1 MTICKMKTQ
10 RKKILTYSQVP
21 GLSSNPTC
29 LDRASL
35 THGSY
40 HLTQPI
46 TFVILTAL
54 TAGHLIPVTV
64 CPSREGRGMTPV
76 VPVSSTVSGIE
87 VNV

>member
-1 MTICKMKTQ
+1 MKN
-10 RKKILTYSQVP
+10 LAYSQIL
-21 GLSSNPTC
+21 GLSSNTTC
-29 LDRASL
+29 LERASL
-35 THGSY
+35 TNCSY